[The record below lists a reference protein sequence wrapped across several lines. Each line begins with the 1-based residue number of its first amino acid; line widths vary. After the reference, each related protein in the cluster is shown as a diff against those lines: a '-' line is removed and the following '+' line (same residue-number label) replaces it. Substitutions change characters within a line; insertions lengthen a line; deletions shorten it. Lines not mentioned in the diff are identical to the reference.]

1 VPLKVESKVT
11 VPPIELVEVQSPGRL
26 PAPLVCM
33 VTVEL
38 TACASTLDWRATEC
52 LCFVV
57 CF

>member
-1 VPLKVESKVT
+1 LKVESKVT